1 MTEPLGER
9 LATELRCTAIVLA
22 VMAKGVA
29 IVGFGTVVG
38 FVDGGLGLMTVEVVA
53 GLIIIG
59 VGEVVI
65 DLPIMVDV
73 VSIKTSF
80 VVGVSRLDIV
90 AFKVVVEFVPTTVR
104 VCASAVDTDVLIF
117 AIVVIIVVRVGD
129 AARAFIVGVAIM
141 MFCGPN
147 AASGQRQLQSHAP
160 PGCIVPVPWTMAAN
174 AAWVGL
180 LAVSVETRLALLV
193 LARARAGVCKGQH
206 TVIISLQQKRHTVT
220 VTI

>member
-1 MTEPLGER
+1 MTEPLGEG

-22 VMAKGVA
+22 VIAKGVA
-29 IVGFGTVVG
+29 IVGFSTVVG
-38 FVDGGLGLMTVEVVA
+38 FVEVGLGLMTVDVVA
-53 GLIIIG
+53 GLIVIA

-65 DLPIMVDV
+65 DLLIMVDV

-80 VVGVSRLDIV
+80 VVGVSRLDVV

-104 VCASAVDTDVLIF
+104 VCAGAVNTDVLFF
-117 AIVVIIVVRVGD
+117 AIVVIMVVRVGD
-129 AARAFIVGVAIM
+129 AARAFIVGVAII

-180 LAVSVETRLALLV
+180 LATSVETRLALLV
-193 LARARAGVCKGQH
+193 LARARTGVCKGQH
-206 TVIISLQQKRHTVT
+206 TVITFHRWERHTAT

>member
-1 MTEPLGER
+1 MTELIGEG
-9 LATELRCTAIVLA
+9 LATELRCTVIVLA
-22 VMAKGVA
+22 VIAKGVA
-29 IVGFGTVVG
+29 IVGFSTVVG
-38 FVDGGLGLMTVEVVA
+38 AVDVGPGLMAVEVVT
-53 GLIIIG
+53 GLIAIA

-65 DLPIMVDV
+65 GLLMVDAL
-73 VSIKTSF
+73 SIKTSF
-80 VVGVSRLDIV
+80 VVGVLTLDIV

-104 VCASAVDTDVLIF
+104 VCVSAVDTNVLFF

-160 PGCIVPVPWTMAAN
+160 PGCMVPVPWTMAAN

-193 LARARAGVCKGQH
+193 LARARTGACKGQH
-206 TVIISLQQKRHTVT
+206 TVIIFHRWERHTAT